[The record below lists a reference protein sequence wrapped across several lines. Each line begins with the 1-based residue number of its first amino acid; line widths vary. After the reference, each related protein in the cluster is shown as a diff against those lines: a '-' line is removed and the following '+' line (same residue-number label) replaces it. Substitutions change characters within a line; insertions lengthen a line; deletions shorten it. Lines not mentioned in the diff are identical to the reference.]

1 MESDSYKNLITLL
14 KLFKNRPYHLAKYLL
29 DNSALNKKFI
39 ESVLNNTNLDNLS
52 SDENINQNNPKPL
65 NFISISQM
73 EDFYASL
80 IDEKEMVKKSQE
92 EIQKEINQKLDNLI
106 SEERFEEAA
115 HIRDWMKMKKIKRI
129 SNK

>member
-1 MESDSYKNLITLL
+1 
-14 KLFKNRPYHLAKYLL
+14 
-29 DNSALNKKFI
+29 
-39 ESVLNNTNLDNLS
+39 
-52 SDENINQNNPKPL
+52 
-65 NFISISQM
+65 M